1 MKVTELFRLPH
12 VSRLTWRVWRRNYDV
27 FMKTY
32 RVNFIPP
39 IIEPI
44 LYLLAIGF
52 GLGALIREDIFGHD
66 YTEFLA
72 PALIAITIMTASFF
86 ECTYASF
93 VRMYFQRTFDAITST
108 PLNVDEVITGE
119 ILWGATRSTISA
131 TIMLGVVTVFGLV
144 TYPLCLL
151 IIPFSFVGGLLFA
164 SLAMCFT
171 AITPRIDSLNYPTSL
186 LITPMFLVSGTFFPL
201 NSLPTG
207 VQQFAY
213 TAVPLVHVVDISRAM
228 AYGSLSPSL
237 PGEPNLL
244 ISLGWIVVV
253 TLFFFVIAINLMRH
267 RLIV

>member
-1 MKVTELFRLPH
+1 MKVRELFRIPDI
-12 VSRLTWRVWRRNYDV
+12 SRRTWGVWRRNYDV

-52 GLGALIREDIFGHD
+52 GLGLLINEEIDGHS
-66 YTEFLA
+66 YPEFLA
-72 PALIAITIMTASFF
+72 PALIAIAIMTASFF

-93 VRMYFQRTFDAITST
+93 VRMYYQRTFDAIIST

-131 TIMLGVVTVFGLV
+131 TIMLAVVTVFGLAS
-144 TYPLCLL
+144 YPFSLL
-151 IIPFSFVGGLLFA
+151 IVPFSFLGGLLFGA
-164 SLAMCFT
+164 LAMCFT
-171 AITPRIDSLNYPTSL
+171 AVTPRIDSLNYPTSL
-186 LITPMFLVSGTFFPL
+186 FITPMFLVSGTFFPL
-201 NSLPTG
+201 TSLPLG

-213 TAVPLVHVVDISRAM
+213 AAVPLVHVVDITRAM
-228 AYGSLSPSL
+228 TWGSLTADLLLSL
-237 PGEPNLL
+237 V
-244 ISLGWIVVV
+244 WIGVV
-253 TLFFFVIAINLMRH
+253 TFVFFIIAVNLMRR

>member
-1 MKVTELFRLPH
+1 MKLRELFRIPN
-12 VSRLTWRVWRRNYDV
+12 VSRRTWDVWRRNYDV

-52 GLGALIREDIFGHD
+52 GLGVLINQQIEGHT
-66 YTEFLA
+66 YPEFLA
-72 PALIAITIMTASFF
+72 PALIGITIMTASFF

-93 VRMYFQRTFDAITST
+93 VRMYYQRTFEAIVST

-131 TIMLGVVTVFGLV
+131 AIMLAVVTVFGLAS
-144 TYPLCLL
+144 YPFSLL
-151 IIPFSFVGGLLFA
+151 IIPFSFLGGLLFG

-186 LITPMFLVSGTFFPL
+186 FVTPMFLVSGTFFPL
-201 NSLPTG
+201 QSLPIG
-207 VQQFAY
+207 VQQFANA
-213 TAVPLVHVVDISRAM
+213 AVPLVHVVDISRAM
-228 AYGSLSPSL
+228 TWGSLA
-237 PGEPNLL
+237 PGLL
-244 ISLGWIVVV
+244 LDLAWILVV
-253 TLFFFVIAINLMRH
+253 TVVFFIIAVNLMRH
-267 RLIV
+267 RLVV

>member
-1 MKVTELFRLPH
+1 MKVRELFAIP
-12 VSRLTWRVWRRNYDV
+12 VISRRTWGVWRRNFDV

-44 LYLLAIGF
+44 LYLLAIGI
-52 GLGALIREDIFGHD
+52 GLGALVNQKIEGHT
-66 YTEFLA
+66 YLEFLA
-72 PALIAITIMTASFF
+72 PALIGITIMTASFF

-93 VRMYFQRTFDAITST
+93 VRMYFQRTFDAIVST

-131 TIMLGVVTVFGLV
+131 TIMLAVVTVFGLAS
-144 TYPLCLL
+144 YPFSLL
-151 IIPFSFVGGLLFA
+151 IIPFSFVGGLLFG

-186 LITPMFLVSGTFFPL
+186 FVTPMFLVSATFFPL
-201 NSLPTG
+201 TG
-207 VQQFAY
+207 VLLLFAKA
-213 TAVPLVHVVDISRAM
+213 AVPLWHVVNVTRAM
-228 AYGSLSPSL
+228 TWG
-237 PGEPNLL
+237 NLVPDLLFNLAWIL
-244 ISLGWIVVV
+244 IVTVV
-253 TLFFFVIAINLMRH
+253 FFIIAVNLMKH